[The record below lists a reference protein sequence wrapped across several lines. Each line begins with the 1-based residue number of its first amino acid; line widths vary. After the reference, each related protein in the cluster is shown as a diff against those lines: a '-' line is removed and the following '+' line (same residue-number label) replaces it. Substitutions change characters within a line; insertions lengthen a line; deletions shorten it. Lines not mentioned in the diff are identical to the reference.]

1 MKNKDEP
8 LYKYLEKRI
17 PERDQLEI
25 FEGLDELNK
34 MNLDKDFKG
43 QTLCIFDDLCLEKNQ
58 SQIEQLYIRGRK
70 LAGGVSLIYLS
81 QSFYTIPRK
90 VRLQCN
96 YIILR
101 KIPSSRDVNGIL
113 KEFSLGVNKEELI
126 KIYQFCVGKSITSFL
141 LIDLNCDPDQAF
153 RRNFEVLDINQF
165 K

>member
-1 MKNKDEP
+1 M
-8 LYKYLEKRI
+8 
-17 PERDQLEI
+17 
-25 FEGLDELNK
+25 
-34 MNLDKDFKG
+34 
-43 QTLCIFDDLCLEKNQ
+43 
-58 SQIEQLYIRGRK
+58 
-70 LAGGVSLIYLS
+70 VVYLS

-126 KIYQFCVGKSITSFL
+126 KIYQFSVQKSITSFL